1 MAYLF
6 ITEFC
11 AGIVGPVV
19 AVSLASLAESG
30 RQFAKLTCGRFSQ
43 RPVNVICCVRSS
55 LLYCSRPGSLFSPSC
70 FLSSDGCIA
79 G

>member
-1 MAYLF
+1 MAYLLF
-6 ITEFC
+6 TEFC

-19 AVSLASLAESG
+19 TVSLASLAESS
-30 RQFAKLTCGRFSQ
+30 RQSAKLACGWFSQ
-43 RPVNVICCVRSS
+43 RPADVICCDRGS